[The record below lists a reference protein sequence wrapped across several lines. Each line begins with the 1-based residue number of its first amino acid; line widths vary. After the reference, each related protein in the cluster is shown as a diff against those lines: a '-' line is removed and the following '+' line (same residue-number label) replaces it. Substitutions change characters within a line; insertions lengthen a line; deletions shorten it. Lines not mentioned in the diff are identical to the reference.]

1 MLNFR
6 SKVQSPKTK
15 DQKPIMRYIPNS
27 PEEREE
33 MLEIVGLS
41 SAEELFRS
49 IPSNVQLNRALNI
62 TEPLAEPEVI
72 GAMEAMAAKN
82 TAATKPSFLG
92 AGVYSHYSPTIVDHL
107 IQRSEFFTSYTP
119 YQPEVSQGT
128 LQYIFEF
135 QTLVAQLTGMDVANA
150 SMYDGS
156 TSTAEAVLMAQRVTR
171 RDKVLIADS
180 VHPEYIEVT
189 KTYTQHGDT
198 LIETVAFDKETGR
211 VTDLDK
217 LDDKTACLVVQSPNF
232 FGCVEDLQNLAD
244 KVHAVGALLIVVVTE
259 AISFGL
265 LKTPGECGADIVV
278 GEGQSFGIPMS
289 FGGPHLGLFACKEK
303 YVRNMPGRLAGIAYD
318 KNGNR
323 GFVLTLATREQHIR
337 REKATS
343 NICTNQGLIALAATI
358 YMEAMGKKGLQE
370 VAAQNAQKAAYA
382 KKRIAAIEGFSIAYR
397 APTFNEFVVRAP
409 RNAGEILEKL
419 RTENGIVGGLAL
431 SKYFAESEN
440 DFLVCVTET
449 NTKAQI
455 DALVEGLRNV

>member
-1 MLNFR
+1 
-6 SKVQSPKTK
+6 
-15 DQKPIMRYIPNS
+15 MRYIPNS

-33 MLEIVGLS
+33 MLEVVGLK
-41 SAEELFRS
+41 SADELFRS
-49 IPSNVQLNRALNI
+49 IPEDAQLNRALEI
-62 TEPLAEPEVI
+62 TEPLAESEVI
-72 GAMEAMAAKN
+72 GAMEEMAAKN
-82 TAATKPSFLG
+82 SAARKPSFLG

-119 YQPEVSQGT
+119 YQPEISQGT

-135 QTLVAQLTGMDVANA
+135 QTLIAQLTGMDVANA

-171 RDKVLIADS
+171 RDKVLIAET
-180 VHPEYIEVT
+180 VHPEYVEVT
-189 KTYTQHGDT
+189 KTYTQHGVAAF
-198 LIETVAFDKETGR
+198 ETVGFDTKTGR
-211 VTDLDK
+211 IADSDLAK
-217 LDDKTACLVVQSPNF
+217 LDDKTAALIVQSPNF
-232 FGCVEDLQNLAD
+232 FGCVEDLQTLGDQA
-244 KVHAVGALLIVVVTE
+244 HAVGALLIVVVTE

-289 FGGPHLGLFACKEK
+289 YGGPHVGLFACKEK

-358 YMEAMGKKGLQE
+358 YMEALGKKGLQE
-370 VAAQNAQKAAYA
+370 VAVQNAQKAAYA
-382 KKRIAAIEGFSIAYR
+382 KRQIAGVEGFSIPYS

-409 RNAGEILEKL
+409 RNAAEVLERL
-419 RTENGIVGGLAL
+419 RTESGVIGGLAL
-431 SKYFAESEN
+431 SKYFGENAN

-455 DALVEGLRNV
+455 DSLVDGLKQIK

>member
-1 MLNFR
+1 
-6 SKVQSPKTK
+6 
-15 DQKPIMRYIPNS
+15 MRYIPNS

-33 MLEIVGLS
+33 MLEIVGLK
-41 SAEELFRS
+41 SADELFRS
-49 IPSNVQLNRALNI
+49 IPSDVQLNRALKI
-62 TEPLAEPEVI
+62 TEPLAESEVI
-72 GAMEAMAAKN
+72 AAMEDLAAKN
-82 TAATKPSFLG
+82 TAAKKTSFLG
-92 AGVYSHYSPTIVDHL
+92 AGVYSHFSPTIVDHL

-119 YQPEVSQGT
+119 YQPEISQGT

-135 QTLVAQLTGMDVANA
+135 QTLIAQLTGMDVANA

-156 TSTAEAVLMAQRVTR
+156 TSMAEAFLMAQRVTR
-171 RDKVLIADS
+171 RDKVVIAET
-180 VHPEYIEVT
+180 VHPEYLEVAR
-189 KTYTQHGDT
+189 TYTQHGDLT
-198 LIETVAFDKETGR
+198 IETVAFDAETGR
-211 VTDLDK
+211 IHDLDK
-217 LDDKTACLVVQSPNF
+217 LDDKTAALVIQSPNF
-232 FGCVEDLQNLAD
+232 FGCVEDLTDLAE
-244 KVHAVGALLIVVVTE
+244 KAHAVGALLIVVVTE

-265 LKTPGECGADIVV
+265 LKSPGECGADIVV
-278 GEGQSFGIPMS
+278 AEGQSFGIPAS

-382 KKRIAAIEGFSIAYR
+382 KKQIAEIEGFSIPFSS
-397 APTFNEFVVRAP
+397 PTFNEFIVRAP
-409 RNAGEILEKL
+409 KSAEEILEKKKKKKDIIG
-419 RTENGIVGGLAL
+419 GIAL
-431 SKYFAESEN
+431 SKYYSDN
-440 DFLVCVTET
+440 PHDFLVCVTET

-455 DALVEGLRNV
+455 DSLVEGLRNL

>member
-1 MLNFR
+1 
-6 SKVQSPKTK
+6 
-15 DQKPIMRYIPNS
+15 
-27 PEEREE
+27 
-33 MLEIVGLS
+33 MLEIVGLK
-41 SAEELFRS
+41 SADELFRS
-49 IPSNVQLNRALNI
+49 IPSDVQLNRALNV

-72 GAMEAMAAKN
+72 AAMEAMADKN
-82 TAATKPSFLG
+82 TASKKPSFLG

-107 IQRSEFFTSYTP
+107 LQRSEFFTSYTP
-119 YQPEVSQGT
+119 YQPEISQGT

-135 QTLVAQLTGMDVANA
+135 QTLIAQLTGMDVANA

-156 TSTAEAVLMAQRVTR
+156 TATAEAVLMAQRVTR
-171 RDKVLIADS
+171 RDKVLIAES

-198 LIETVAFDKETGR
+198 AIETVAFDKESGR
-211 VTDLDK
+211 ISDLSK
-217 LDDKTACLVVQSPNF
+217 LDDKTACVVVQSPNF
-232 FGCVEDLQNLAD
+232 FGCVEDLQSLAD

-382 KKRIAAIEGFSIAYR
+382 KKKIAELDGFEIAFS

-409 RNAGEILEKL
+409 KNAAEILEKL
-419 RTENGIVGGLAL
+419 RNDNGIVGGLAL
-431 SKYFAESEN
+431 SKYYGESEN

-455 DALVEGLRNV
+455 DGLVEGLKSL